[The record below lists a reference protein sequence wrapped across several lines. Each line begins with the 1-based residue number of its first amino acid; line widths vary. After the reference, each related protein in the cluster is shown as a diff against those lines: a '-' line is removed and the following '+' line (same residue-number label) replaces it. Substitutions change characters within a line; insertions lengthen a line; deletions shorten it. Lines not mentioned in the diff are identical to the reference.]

1 MIQAQDLVLRD
12 KNMKDPEI
20 FVKATFGIVVVRS
33 KVSPKKNVNPT
44 WNEDIMF
51 VAAEPFDDSLVL
63 SVENKLHPKNEESV
77 SLARY
82 VMALSNVQKRMNN
95 APASSKWYNL
105 DMLGELKTG
114 KKQVKFASK
123 LNMMISLDGGYYV
136 LDECTQCSSDLR
148 PTAKPSWRLVIG
160 VLHLGILKAT
170 GLPEMKL
177 MEKCTD
183 AYCLVKY
190 GSRWVQTRT
199 IVNSLAP
206 QWNEQYSWDVYD
218 PCTVISIGVFD
229 NGHIQGV
236 DTVRGPWHQ
245 RIGKVRIR
253 LSTLEM
259 NCVYILSY
267 PFVILQPSGLK
278 KIGEVQLAVRFSCSS
293 LINTINTYS

>member
-1 MIQAQDLVLRD
+1 
-12 KNMKDPEI
+12 MKDPEI
-20 FVKATFGIVVVRS
+20 FVKATLGTVVVRS

-63 SVENKLHPKNEESV
+63 SVENKLHPKKEESV
-77 SLARY
+77 SLGRY

-105 DMLGELKTG
+105 DMREELKTEQ
-114 KKQVKFASK
+114 KQVKFASK
-123 LNMMISLDGGYYV
+123 LNMRISLDGGYHV
-136 LDECTQCSSDLR
+136 LDECTQYSSDLR
-148 PTAKPSWRLVIG
+148 PTAKPLWRPVIG

-170 GLPEMKL
+170 GLPEMKP
-177 MEKCTD
+177 MEKRTD
-183 AYCLVKY
+183 AYCVAKY

-206 QWNEQYSWDVYD
+206 HWNEQYTWDVYD

-259 NCVYILSY
+259 NRVYILS
-267 PFVILQPSGLK
+267 
-278 KIGEVQLAVRFSCSS
+278 
-293 LINTINTYS
+293 